1 MRSQAIKLNPS
12 SPCGCERMHAALLGA
27 RRYAEAIDA
36 YNDMLL
42 KLEQSPDPAT
52 RGTYF
57 PISHESIV

>member
-1 MRSQAIKLNPS
+1 
-12 SPCGCERMHAALLGA
+12 MHAALLGA